1 MLALRPYA
9 TPGTRSWGGEPAL
22 RTTSSSTPG
31 SSTSTTRSFGVPT
44 RAALRRAEARRRAI
58 ERDTATAL
66 GPGLAAALREQAEA
80 LAREIGAG
88 PGSTTLT
95 AGTTEANA
103 ALATSL
109 PLAPG
114 DHVLLLDVE
123 YPSVIRAWAV
133 ACERAGAT
141 LDVIRLPLPATLDG
155 TVAAVDAAHPA
166 TTVVVISAITSST
179 AAVLPVAEVAA
190 SCRGRGAT
198 LVVDA
203 AHVVG
208 HVPMDVSTLGADAVL
223 GSVHKWL
230 PVPRP
235 VGFLW
240 LAGHLLPVVRPAAV
254 SLTWDSDDLVERFA
268 WRGTWDPAPALGLAD
283 ALAEWRGWQRA
294 GELDRAATV
303 AAHLDTGLTAMGLRP
318 TAGAALR
325 PPRLR
330 AFLADGVGLED
341 LRHALDDAGVRA
353 WTGPAP
359 DGTTALRV
367 ATHVY
372 SEPADLEPLAAAVS
386 AALRTRR

>member
-1 MLALRPYA
+1 MNPRCADFELDAGLTHLNHA
-9 TPGTRSWGGEPAL
+9 
-22 RTTSSSTPG
+22 
-31 SSTSTTRSFGVPT
+31 SFGAPT
-44 RAALRRAEARRRAI
+44 RAALCSAEERRRAI
-58 ERDTATAL
+58 ERDSATAL
-66 GPGLAAALREQAEA
+66 GPALVAGLREQAEA

-88 PGSTTLT
+88 AGSTALA
-95 AGTTEANA
+95 AGSTEANA
-103 ALATSL
+103 ALATSF

-141 LDVIRLPLPATLDG
+141 LDVARLPLPATLDG
-155 TVAAVDAAHPA
+155 TLAAVDAAHPA
-166 TTVVVISAITSST
+166 TTVVALSSITSST
-179 AAVLPVAEVAA
+179 AAALPVAAVAA
-190 SCRGRGAT
+190 LCRDRGAV

-208 HVPMDVSTLGADAVL
+208 HVPLDVAALGADAVF

-240 LAGHLLPVVRPAAV
+240 LAPHLLPLVRPAAV

-283 ALAEWRGWQRA
+283 ALAEWRGWQRDGA
-294 GELDRAATV
+294 LDRAASV
-303 AAHLDTGLTAMGLRP
+303 ADHLDAGLTDLGLRP
-318 TAGAALR
+318 TAEARLR

-330 AFLADGVGLED
+330 AFLARGVDLEE
-341 LRHALDDAGVRA
+341 LRRALDDARVRA
-353 WTGPAP
+353 WTGAAP
-359 DGTTALRV
+359 DGTATVRV

-372 SEPADLEPLAAAVS
+372 SEPDDLEPLAAAIS
-386 AALRTRR
+386 ATLRT

>member
-1 MLALRPYA
+1 VNPRCEEFELD
-9 TPGTRSWGGEPAL
+9 PGLVHLNHA
-22 RTTSSSTPG
+22 
-31 SSTSTTRSFGVPT
+31 SFGVPT
-44 RAALRRAEARRRAI
+44 RAALHRVEARRRAI

-66 GPGLAAALREQAEA
+66 GSALVAGLREQADG

-88 PGSTTLT
+88 AGSTALT
-95 AGTTEANA
+95 AGSTEANA

-141 LDVIRLPLPATLDG
+141 LDLVRLPLPATRDG
-155 TVAAVDAAHPA
+155 AVAAVGAAHPA
-166 TTVVVISAITSST
+166 TTVVVLSAITSAT
-179 AAVLPVAEVAA
+179 ATALPVAEVAA
-190 SCRGRGAT
+190 LCRGRGAA

-208 HVPMDVSTLGADAVL
+208 HVPLDVATLGADAVF

-240 LAGHLLPVVRPAAV
+240 LAPPLRPVVRPAAV

-268 WRGTWDPAPALGLAD
+268 WRGTWDPAPALGLSD
-283 ALAEWRGWQRA
+283 ALAEWRGWRSA
-294 GELDRAATV
+294 GELDDAAAV
-303 AAHLDTGLTAMGLRP
+303 AAHLDEGLTAIGLRQ
-318 TAGAALR
+318 TAEARLR

-330 AFLADGVGLED
+330 AFLADGVDLDD
-341 LRHALDDAGVRA
+341 LRRALDGAGVRA
-353 WTGPAP
+353 WTGRAP
-359 DGTTALRV
+359 DGTTTLRL

-372 SEPADLEPLAAAVS
+372 SEAAELEPLSAAVR
-386 AALRTRR
+386 AALRT

>member
-1 MLALRPYA
+1 MNPRREDFELDAWLTQLNHA
-9 TPGTRSWGGEPAL
+9 
-22 RTTSSSTPG
+22 
-31 SSTSTTRSFGVPT
+31 SFGVPT
-44 RAALRRAEARRRAI
+44 RTALRRAEAQRRTI

-66 GPGLAAALREQAEA
+66 GPTLVAGLRDQADC

-88 PGSTTLT
+88 PRSTTLT
-95 AGTTEANA
+95 AGSTEANA

-114 DHVLLLDVE
+114 GHVLLLDVE

-141 LDVIRLPLPATLDG
+141 LDVVRLPLPATHDG
-155 TVAAVDAAHPA
+155 AVAAVDAAHPA
-166 TTVVVISAITSST
+166 TSVVVMSAITSST
-179 AAVLPVAEVAA
+179 SAALPVAEVAA
-190 SCRGRGAT
+190 LCRDRGAAF
-198 LVVDA
+198 VVDA

-208 HVPMDVSTLGADAVL
+208 HVPLDVSTLGADAVF

-240 LAGHLLPVVRPAAV
+240 LAPRLLAVVRPAAV

-268 WRGTWDPAPALGLAD
+268 WRGTWDPVPALGLSD
-283 ALAEWRGWQRA
+283 ALDEHRGWRRA
-294 GELDRAATV
+294 GELDDAAQV
-303 AAHLDTGLTAMGLRP
+303 AAHLDAGLTELGLRP
-318 TAGAALR
+318 TADAPLR
-325 PPRLR
+325 SPRLR
-330 AFLADGVGLED
+330 AFLADGVDLGG

-353 WTGPAP
+353 WTGSAP
-359 DGTTALRV
+359 DGTTTLRV

-386 AALRTRR
+386 AALRA